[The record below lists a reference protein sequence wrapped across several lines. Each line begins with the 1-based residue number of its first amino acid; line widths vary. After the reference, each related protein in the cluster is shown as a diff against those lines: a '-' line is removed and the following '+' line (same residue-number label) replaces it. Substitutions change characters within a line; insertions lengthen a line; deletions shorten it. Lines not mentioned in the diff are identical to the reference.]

1 MLVRSSSLCLTV
13 AALTLLSTLA
23 RSDTAAQAAA
33 TARSTLLNDATD
45 PASAHKASILQLP
58 VLTINIPAEH
68 RLQDTVFRRVE
79 RSIFVV
85 DDAGTA
91 QGPAAALIK
100 LSDMHALFPAPQSYV
115 HSGRATPLLAFRAQ
129 CGANRTKE
137 LHLNVCLD
145 DVEHALRFVL
155 DADALNRRVL
165 VLLQKNDSVEEVAH
179 RAAVFLGLDGLQ
191 ERWLA
196 ATLAFGRRRHQLP
209 VYARQPLRFR
219 FFGQHACAA
228 TGLDAAQR
236 SCSGDNVPV
245 EIQRDVIIREGD
257 DLHSLLEFSA
267 LQFGFPWRVK
277 DALLEV
283 LQNSAI
289 PWGSASWLKSSCQR
303 FPLFNDTLTQLL
315 SAYGLPRSTVAA
327 SSTLGRL
334 LPRFQSDA
342 DRVLCHI
349 TVVDDG
355 SSKSER
361 NQMLERFGDVVEF
374 VFRPHGAG
382 AATVGHASSMNLL
395 LSLAASRGAEY
406 FLYLE
411 DDWSLVS
418 TETTDASLSRKP
430 SNFQVVK
437 PIAAAMMILG
447 KVNNPSASS
456 ATEPLVQVHLN
467 SQSAKA
473 CAYQDRSVLS
483 DAECAQIVASQTSG
497 WPRVVSFG
505 NTTIGY
511 RLHEWGRPTKQPLQ
525 FSSWPGF
532 TFNPSVW
539 DLRYLQNLLGIPV
552 ASHFAANGNTTSVW
566 FDTQNPAF
574 ERHFSLKVASA
585 GLRVAYLDQL
595 TFRHTGVGNFTSA
608 YTLTKRH
615 RPWDR

>member
-1 MLVRSSSLCLTV
+1 M
-13 AALTLLSTLA
+13 
-23 RSDTAAQAAA
+23 
-33 TARSTLLNDATD
+33 
-45 PASAHKASILQLP
+45 
-58 VLTINIPAEH
+58 
-68 RLQDTVFRRVE
+68 
-79 RSIFVV
+79 
-85 DDAGTA
+85 
-91 QGPAAALIK
+91 
-100 LSDMHALFPAPQSYV
+100 
-115 HSGRATPLLAFRAQ
+115 
-129 CGANRTKE
+129 
-137 LHLNVCLD
+137 
-145 DVEHALRFVL
+145 
-155 DADALNRRVL
+155 
-165 VLLQKNDSVEEVAH
+165 
-179 RAAVFLGLDGLQ
+179 
-191 ERWLA
+191 
-196 ATLAFGRRRHQLP
+196 
-209 VYARQPLRFR
+209 
-219 FFGQHACAA
+219 
-228 TGLDAAQR
+228 
-236 SCSGDNVPV
+236 
-245 EIQRDVIIREGD
+245 
-257 DLHSLLEFSA
+257 HSLLEFSA

-289 PWGSASWLKSSCQR
+289 PWGSASWLKSRSASVSKPPPFQGADGALGVTERDTDESATAPCVFVGVTSCQR

-473 CAYQDRSVLS
+473 CA
-483 DAECAQIVASQTSG
+483 
-497 WPRVVSFG
+497 
-505 NTTIGY
+505 
-511 RLHEWGRPTKQPLQ
+511 
-525 FSSWPGF
+525 
-532 TFNPSVW
+532 
-539 DLRYLQNLLGIPV
+539 
-552 ASHFAANGNTTSVW
+552 
-566 FDTQNPAF
+566 
-574 ERHFSLKVASA
+574 
-585 GLRVAYLDQL
+585 
-595 TFRHTGVGNFTSA
+595 
-608 YTLTKRH
+608 
-615 RPWDR
+615 